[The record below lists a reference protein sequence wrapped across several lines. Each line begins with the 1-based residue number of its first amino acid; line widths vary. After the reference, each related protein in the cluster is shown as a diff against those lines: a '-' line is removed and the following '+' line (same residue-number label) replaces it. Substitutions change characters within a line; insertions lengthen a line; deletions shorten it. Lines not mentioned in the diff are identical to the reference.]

1 MARARRARS
10 PATKKPSAKTQ
21 NDSSTTTGVSSSST
35 KQCKGCGSGTRKL
48 TAPGPRC
55 ATCHRDRRTASQLAR
70 RLSYVAR
77 QYGLT
82 PEQYQALVDHCRKND
97 KGQALCMMC
106 NRVRARAVDHDHSC
120 CSGKTSC
127 GKCVRGLLCTR
138 CNVFLGH
145 SRDDVA
151 VAHNMVDYLTN
162 PPALTILK
170 EKHDGLQ
177 ADSVDG

>member
-1 MARARRARS
+1 MVVVRAGRARS
-10 PATKKPSAKTQ
+10 PATKTPSTRKPK
-21 NDSSTTTGVSSSST
+21 NSSTTTPVSIIT
-35 KQCKGCGSGTRKL
+35 GKPCKDCGSTTRKL

-55 ATCHRDRRTASQLAR
+55 AGCHRDRRTTVQLAR
-70 RLSYVAR
+70 RLAYVAR

-82 PEQYQALVDHCRKND
+82 TAQYQALVEACRKND

-120 CSGKTSC
+120 CAGKTSC

-145 SRDDVA
+145 SRDSTA
-151 VAHNMVDYLTN
+151 VAYSMISYLDS
-162 PPALTILK
+162 PPAQTILK
-170 EKHDGLQ
+170 EIT
-177 ADSVDG
+177 

>member
-1 MARARRARS
+1 MTR
-10 PATKKPSAKTQ
+10 KPKVPTGKTCK
-21 NDSSTTTGVSSSST
+21 DCGSST
-35 KQCKGCGSGTRKL
+35 RK
-48 TAPGPRC
+48 TYSPGPRC
-55 ATCHRDRRTASQLAR
+55 STCAAVRRKGVSEAR

-82 PEQYQALVDHCRKND
+82 PEQYQALLDHCRVND

-106 NRVRARAVDHDHSC
+106 NRIRARAVDHDHSC

-151 VAHNMVDYLTN
+151 VAYNMIDYLTN
-162 PPALTILK
+162 PPAFHVLRSISETN
-170 EKHDGLQ
+170 
-177 ADSVDG
+177 

>member
-1 MARARRARS
+1 MVRARRARS
-10 PATKKPSAKTQ
+10 PATKTPSVRTPKNSSITTGP
-21 NDSSTTTGVSSSST
+21 STTTT
-35 KQCKGCGSGTRKL
+35 KQCKGCGSQTRKL

-55 ATCHRDRRTASQLAR
+55 ATCHRDRRTTTQLAR
-70 RLSYVAR
+70 RLAYVAR

-82 PEQYQALVDHCRKND
+82 PAQYQALTEACRKND

-145 SRDDVA
+145 SRDDTA
-151 VAHNMVDYLTN
+151 VAYSMISYLDY
-162 PPALTILK
+162 PPAKTILK
-170 EKHDGLQ
+170 ERT
-177 ADSVDG
+177 